1 MVHPEIGATF
11 ADYIV
16 DGVLGQGGMGTVYLA
31 RHPRLPRSVALKVLN
46 RTVSGD
52 PELRKRFERE
62 AGVVARLEHPNIV
75 GIYDRGTHDG
85 CLWVAMQYIQGGDT
99 GRLDPRQLSG
109 DRAARIIADTASAL
123 DYAHA
128 HGVLHRDIKPANI
141 LLAAADA
148 GRAERAVLTDFGIAR
163 LDAATKITATG
174 TFTATLA
181 FAAPEQLSGEQLDHR
196 ADQYSLACTLFSLLT
211 GRAPFPADNPGQ
223 VVAQHLSAP
232 VPPLSPLRPDLP
244 IGLDA
249 VLARGMA
256 KDRGQRFG
264 SCGEFAAAVWVALS
278 GRPAAMPPS
287 SETVVYPDGSPRP
300 GYPMPYPAQSL
311 TPYSAQPQIAPMKPE
326 RRGRRAALAVAAAV
340 AVVVAGAGVTYA
352 MRSPDTKSVADSA
365 GPDAGTGGKSAPAAE
380 KRHPGGWSDGE
391 QAIIQAFPKV
401 FTDPVNRADWRG
413 AGCTGTTT
421 GPGQG
426 PEKSGITCAAAD
438 FTLSIYDLGD
448 AAAAVDYLG
457 SRPPGVNWNE
467 GKITRRGF
475 TSFLPY
481 RCSPDSDFGAPGT
494 KYFWGGF
501 SSEPKFGRYVVL
513 IEMDADSRD
522 QLVDVWSDVPL

>member
-1 MVHPEIGATF
+1 MVHPEIGTMF
-11 ADYIV
+11 ADYVI

-46 RTVSGD
+46 RAVSD
-52 PELRKRFERE
+52 DAELRKRFERE

-99 GRLDPRQLSG
+99 GRLDSRQLRG

-163 LDAATKITATG
+163 IDAATKITATG
-174 TFTATLA
+174 MFTATLA
-181 FAAPEQLSGEQLDHR
+181 FAAPEQLSGETLDHR
-196 ADQYSLACTLFSLLT
+196 ADQYSLACTLFSLLA
-211 GRAPFPADNPGQ
+211 GRPPFPADNPGQ

-244 IGLDA
+244 VGLDA

-256 KDRGQRFG
+256 KDREQRFG
-264 SCGEFAAAVWVALS
+264 SCGEFAAAVWAALS
-278 GRPAAMPPS
+278 GRPAAPPPS
-287 SETVVYPDGSPRP
+287 SETVVYPDGSVPAYPNRMP
-300 GYPMPYPAQSL
+300 GPAYPAGPGMSPRL
-311 TPYSAQPQIAPMKPE
+311 TPMRPV
-326 RRGRRAALAVAAAV
+326 RRGRRGAFAAAAIA
-340 AVVVAGAGVTYA
+340 AVLIAGAGVALA
-352 MRSPDTKSVADSA
+352 MRGSETNSTA
-365 GPDAGTGGKSAPAAE
+365 GGPGTGGQTAPGTVA
-380 KRHPGGWSDGE
+380 KQHPGGWSDSE
-391 QAIIQAFPKV
+391 QVIIQAFPKV
-401 FTDPVNRADWRG
+401 FVDPASRTDWRG
-413 AGCTGTTT
+413 AGCAGIPT
-421 GPGQG
+421 GQG
-426 PEKSGITCAAAD
+426 PEKSGITCTAAD

-481 RCSPDSDFGAPGT
+481 RCSPDSDFASPGP

-501 SSEPKFGRYVVL
+501 SLEPKFGRYVVL

-522 QLVDVWSDVPL
+522 QLIDVWGDVPL